1 MKAILREPL
10 LHFIL
15 LGAGIFALF
24 TVFDSAPPP
33 VSSDLLEITE
43 ADAERLVQQHQA
55 TWRRPPTEQELAGL
69 IDNLVSEE
77 VLVREA
83 LTLGLDR
90 GDAIIRQRLAL
101 KMEFLMESGAEFVE
115 APDDVLAAHLAAHP
129 ERFTRA
135 GLVSFEQF
143 MLSPEA
149 SPEATVAAV
158 RTGKWADSLIAPS
171 LLPSRLPPSPPSV
184 VDGTFGPGFH
194 KTVSALTSGDWSG
207 PVESTYGPHIIRVLS
222 KSPARLPP
230 LSEIRD
236 NVERDW
242 RATIRVELADQ
253 RLEAMKNR
261 YEIIRPDPTQV
272 LAQ

>member
-15 LGAGIFALF
+15 LGAAIFAIF
-24 TVFDSAPPP
+24 SALEPASRP
-33 VSSDLLEITE
+33 VSADFLEITE
-43 ADAERLVQQHQA
+43 ADAKRLVQQHQG

-83 LTLGLDR
+83 LALGLDR

-101 KMEFLMESGAEFVE
+101 KMEFLTESGAEILE
-115 APDDVLAAHLAAHP
+115 ATDDVLAAHLAAHP
-129 ERFTRA
+129 DRFTRA

-143 MLSPEA
+143 MLDSEA
-149 SPEATVAAV
+149 SPEAVRAALI
-158 RTGKWADSLIAPS
+158 TGQWVDSLIAPS

-184 VDGTFGPGFH
+184 VDSTFGPGFH
-194 KTVSALTSGDWSG
+194 ETVSALTPGDWSG
-207 PVESTYGPHIIRVLS
+207 PVESTYGPHIVRVLS
-222 KSPARLPP
+222 KSLSRLPP
-230 LSEIRD
+230 LTEIRD
-236 NVERDW
+236 IVERDW
-242 RATIRVELADQ
+242 RATMRVKLAEQ
-253 RLEAMKNR
+253 RLDALKNR
-261 YEIIRPDPTQV
+261 YEIIRPDLTQV